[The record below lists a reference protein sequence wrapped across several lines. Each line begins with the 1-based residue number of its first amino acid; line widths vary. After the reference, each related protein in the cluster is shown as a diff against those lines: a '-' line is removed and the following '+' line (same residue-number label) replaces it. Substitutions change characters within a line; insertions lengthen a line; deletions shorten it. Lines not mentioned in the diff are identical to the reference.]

1 MDAQLAGICS
11 DFYVNQKLAL
21 TMDVPEGREAVLDL
35 FGRIKKEFPWL
46 ERLRRYEGEYALES
60 EDVDGT
66 YEACPAALLLAL
78 LAKAARIFV
87 WYRPFQLVP
96 PVAIGAFLL
105 FLIRKFSIF

>member
-66 YEACPAALLLAL
+66 YSGGKGGCSTVPGPAGGLAGLALVLGAAL
-78 LAKAARIFV
+78 AR
-87 WYRPFQLVP
+87 R
-96 PVAIGAFLL
+96 
-105 FLIRKFSIF
+105 REER